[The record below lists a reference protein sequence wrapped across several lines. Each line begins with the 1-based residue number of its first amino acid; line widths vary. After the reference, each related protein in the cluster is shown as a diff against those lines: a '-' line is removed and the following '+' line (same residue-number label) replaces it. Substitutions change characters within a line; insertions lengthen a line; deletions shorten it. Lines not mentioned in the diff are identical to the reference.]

1 MKKLIIAAL
10 CAASAHA
17 FAADNYASVSLG
29 NSEQTMKAG
38 GYSLSEKSTGF
49 KLAFGGKFGQYL
61 GAELGVAVLGDMTIG
76 GDGMSFKSEP
86 TSVYGALTAAFP
98 VAEKFA
104 LTGKVGVA
112 RNTTQI
118 TIEDMGYR
126 ESGDDNAT
134 SLLFGFGASYALNET
149 MSLIAEYENYGD
161 LAKDG
166 DASMEADMVSVGL
179 RFSF

>member
-1 MKKLIIAAL
+1 MKKVILAVL
-10 CAASAHA
+10 CAASTQA

-29 NSEQTMKAG
+29 QSEQTMKAG
-38 GYSLSEKSTGF
+38 GYAVAEKATGF

-61 GAELGVAVLGDMTIG
+61 GGEMGVAVLGDMTM
-76 GDGMSFKSEP
+76 GDATMSFKSEP
-86 TSVYGALTAAFP
+86 SSVYGALTAAFP

-112 RNTTQI
+112 RNTTKI
-118 TIEDMGYR
+118 TIEDMGYS
-126 ESGDDNAT
+126 ESGNDSAT
-134 SLLFGFGASYALNET
+134 SMIFGFGASYALNEK
-149 MSLIAEYENYGD
+149 MSLIAEYENFGD

-166 DASMEADMVSVGL
+166 DATIEADMVSVGL